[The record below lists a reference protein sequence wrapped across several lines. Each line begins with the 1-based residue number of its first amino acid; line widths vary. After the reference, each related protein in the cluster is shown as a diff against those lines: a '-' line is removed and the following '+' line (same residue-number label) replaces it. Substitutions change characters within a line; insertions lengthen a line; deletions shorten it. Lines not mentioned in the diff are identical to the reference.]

1 MFGSY
6 PKAKVKLNKFKY
18 YPEKNLTCNMGYH
31 IPIFAEEVLPGDFWK
46 LRGKMLIRLQSL
58 IAPIYHRIN
67 VFTRFYFVPYRLLW
81 NNWESFITGWNL
93 ENNEPSTAVLPSIKS
108 PENGWR
114 TSSLMDYL
122 GFATGVGNYTSESG
136 AIFVRAYNQI
146 INDWLRN
153 ENVTEPYAISLDDGL
168 DTTTNTELVKAN
180 WEKDYFTSALPWAQR
195 GPIVN
200 MPWSSNNLPIFGTGQ
215 SLGLTDNGTDLLA
228 IGNKLISGTG
238 DLVGAGPRNGTLGN
252 SMPTTYRTSYG
263 ELGVTT
269 DSSNSGLVADASG
282 IDVPVAD
289 VERAFALQRFAR
301 ISARAGARYTEYL
314 LGHFGVRSSDSR
326 LQRAEY
332 LGGSVAPLDISAV
345 VQTSSTDATTPQ
357 GNLAG
362 LGLSATGFATFK
374 KRFTEHGVIMGL
386 MTIMPRTSYNQ
397 GNRRMFN
404 RTTMY
409 DYAVPSLAR
418 LGERE
423 ILEEELFAQS
433 DGASTLVGDTEI
445 SNKTPFGFMPQYEEY
460 RYIPSTN
467 HGDFKGTLD
476 FWTMSRHFDN
486 PPVLGKDFVESLPTK
501 DIFAVT
507 DRTKDAC
514 LCSISYDITAY
525 RPLPKYGIPIGAM

>member
-6 PKAKVKLNKFKY
+6 PKAKVNLNKFKY
-18 YPEKNLTCNMGYH
+18 FPEKNLTCNMGKH

-46 LRGKMLIRLQSL
+46 LRGKMLVRLQSL

-93 ENNEPSTAVLPSIKS
+93 ETNEPSTAVLPSIKS
-108 PENGWR
+108 PEDGWQ

-136 AIFVRAYNQI
+136 AMFVRAYNQI

-168 DTTTNTELVKAN
+168 DTTTNTELVSAN

-195 GPIVN
+195 GPVVT
-200 MPWSSNNLPIFGTGQ
+200 MPFASNNLPVYGTGQ
-215 SLGLTDNGTDLLA
+215 SMMFTNGANTGALSSTQYNGLFVSNSSQVDNGSSTGSTGLGGSTGIGYGLA
-228 IGNKLISGTG
+228 T
-238 DLVGAGPRNGTLGN
+238 
-252 SMPTTYRTSYG
+252 
-263 ELGVTT
+263 E
-269 DSSNSGLVADASG
+269 NSGIVADASSLD
-282 IDVPVAD
+282 IPVAD
-289 VERAFALQRFAR
+289 VERSFALQRFAR
-301 ISARAGARYTEYL
+301 ISARAGARYAEYL
-314 LGHFGVRSSDSR
+314 IGHFGVRSSDAR

-345 VQTSSTDATTPQ
+345 VQTSSTDSTTPQ

-362 LGLSATGFATFK
+362 LGISASSFATFK
-374 KRFTEHGVIMGL
+374 KRFTEHGVIIGL
-386 MTIMPRTSYNQ
+386 LTIMPRTSYNQ

-404 RTTMY
+404 RTTLY

-423 ILEEELFAQS
+423 ILEEELFVQP
-433 DGASTLVGDTEI
+433 DGASTTVGDTSI
-445 SNKTPFGFMPQYEEY
+445 SNKTGFGFAPQYEEY

-467 HGDFKGTLD
+467 HGDFKGSLD
-476 FWTMSRHFDN
+476 FWTMSRKFDN
-486 PPVLGKDFVESLPTK
+486 PPVLGKDFVESSPTK

-507 DRTKDAC
+507 DEQYDSC

>member
-18 YPEKNLTCNMGYH
+18 FPEKNLTCNMGYH

-46 LRGKMLIRLQSL
+46 LRGKMLVRLQSL

-81 NNWESFITGWNL
+81 NNWEQFITGWNL
-93 ENNEPSTAVLPSIKS
+93 ENNVPSTAVLPSIKS
-108 PENGWR
+108 PEDGWQ

-122 GFATGVGNYTSESG
+122 GFSTGVGNYTSESG
-136 AIFVRAYNQI
+136 ALFVRAYNQC

-195 GPIVN
+195 GPVVN
-200 MPWSSNNLPIFGTGQ
+200 MPWSSNNLPVFGNGKV
-215 SLGLTDNGTDLLA
+215 LGLTNGTDNGGLYLTSNSDMLA
-228 IGNKLISGTG
+228 RNSAYGQELPYSTTASGTI
-238 DLVGAGPRNGTLGN
+238 
-252 SMPTTYRTSYG
+252 TSG
-263 ELGVTT
+263 LGVTT
-269 DSSNSGLVADASG
+269 DATNSGLVADATG

-301 ISARAGARYTEYL
+301 VSARAGARYTEYL

-332 LGGSVAPLDISAV
+332 LGGSVSPLDISAV
-345 VQTSSTDATTPQ
+345 VQTSSTDGTTPQ

-362 LGLSATGFATFK
+362 LGISASGFATFK
-374 KRFTEHGVIMGL
+374 KRFTEHGVIIGL
-386 MTIMPRTSYNQ
+386 MTILPRTSYTQ

-423 ILEEELFAQS
+423 ILEEELYAQS

-467 HGDFKGTLD
+467 HGDFKGSLS
-476 FWTMSRHFDN
+476 FWTMARKFNN
-486 PPVLGKDFVESLPTK
+486 PPVLSKDFVESTPTK

-507 DRTKDAC
+507 DETYDSC
-514 LCSISYDITAY
+514 LCSISYDITSY

>member
-18 YPEKNLTCNMGYH
+18 FPEKNLTCNMGYH
-31 IPIFAEEVLPGDFWK
+31 VPIFAEEVLPGDFWK
-46 LRGKMLIRLQSL
+46 LRGKMLVRLQSL

-81 NNWESFITGWNL
+81 NNWEQFITGWNL
-93 ENNEPSTAVLPSIKS
+93 ETNEPSNAVLPSVKS
-108 PENGWR
+108 PSGGWQ

-122 GFATGVGNYTSESG
+122 GFATDVTNYTSESG
-136 AIFVRAYNQI
+136 ALFPRAYNQI

-168 DTTTNTELVKAN
+168 DTTTNLELVKAN
-180 WEKDYFTSALPWAQR
+180 WEKDIFTSALPWAQR

-200 MPWSSNNLPIFGTGQ
+200 MPWASNNLPVYGTGYA
-215 SLGLTDNGTDLLA
+215 LGMTTNGTNTQFLTGSINEGNATTRYASTNGLGDAYSGNFPNKA
-228 IGNKLISGTG
+228 I
-238 DLVGAGPRNGTLGN
+238 
-252 SMPTTYRTSYG
+252 
-263 ELGVTT
+263 GVTT
-269 DSSNSGLVADASG
+269 DSTKSGLVADASG

-301 ISARAGARYTEYL
+301 ISARAGARYAEYL
-314 LGHFGVRSSDSR
+314 IGHFGVRSSDAR

-362 LGLSATGFATFK
+362 LGISASSFATFK
-374 KRFTEHGVIMGL
+374 KRFTEHGVIIGL
-386 MTIMPRTSYNQ
+386 LTIMPRTSYNQ

-404 RTTMY
+404 RTTLY
-409 DYAVPSLAR
+409 DYAVPSLSR

-423 ILEEELFAQS
+423 ILEEELYAQP
-433 DGASTLVGDTEI
+433 DGASTTVGGTSI
-445 SNKTPFGFMPQYEEY
+445 SNKTGFGFAPQYEEY

-467 HGDFKGTLD
+467 HGDFKSTLD
-476 FWTMSRHFDN
+476 FWTMARKFNN
-486 PPVLGKDFVESLPTK
+486 PPVLGKDFVESSPTK

-507 DRTKDAC
+507 DEQYDSC